1 VREYA
6 SPYIANLIA
15 ARVPPE
21 EFDRRARAPL
31 SEAEVQEIAELVG
44 WFTRKYPTAKE
55 RLAYARRKMRQYK
68 AAATAEEQSAD
79 YLETARR
86 LSRAHRTADPGTELV
101 FLVSDPDE
109 KEIRLLEVTRSE
121 PTTFRPF
128 EVSFAA
134 RPDLGVPFP
143 LTILLLSP
151 EEWDAVKDGRL
162 ELPGWSAIQLR
173 AIDDR
178 DVRG

>member
-1 VREYA
+1 MREYA
-6 SPYIANLIA
+6 SPEIANLIA

-21 EFDRRARAPL
+21 EFDRRAQAPL
-31 SEAEVQEIAELVG
+31 SEAEAREIAELVG
-44 WFTRKYPTAKE
+44 WFTRKYPTAQE

-68 AAATAEEQSAD
+68 AAASAAGQGTD

-86 LSRAHRTADPGTELV
+86 LSRAHRAADPETELV
-101 FLVSDPDE
+101 LLLSDPDG

-128 EVSFAA
+128 EVGFAA

-162 ELPGWSAIQLR
+162 ELPGWNASQLR
-173 AIDDR
+173 AIDD
-178 DVRG
+178 DDARG